1 MAKQPEVRYINY
13 YVSGNIA
20 CKPEYVRP
28 KKFNTQLPTM
38 PKQKKQLRTVDMNA
52 VCCVILSVV
61 LLLALTVSAVQFLQA
76 KEETAQVQRYVQSLQ
91 QENEML
97 SKTYADSFD
106 EAEIQQIADS
116 LGMIPAEQA
125 AHITMQVQ
133 LPVMEQQP
141 TVWESFMEFLKG
153 LFA

>member
-97 SKTYADSFD
+97 RKTYADSFD
-106 EAEIQQIADS
+106 ETEIQQIADS

-125 AHITMQVQ
+125 AHIAMQVQ
-133 LPVMEQQP
+133 LPVVEQQP